1 MLQGDPSWSSERL
14 WQEIKGEAV
23 RGANDGNLNFLMPE
37 FAALLIKLSIEAD
50 RRARHII
57 YLTWGLCVF
66 TVALDLNGVLGLER
80 TCERDTAYHHATTD
94 RRASITDKLMYT
106 TTRKS
111 ARCLTAR
118 LGS

>member
-23 RGANDGNLNFLMPE
+23 RGANDGNLNFLMPA

-66 TVALDLNGVLGLER
+66 TVALLIL
-80 TCERDTAYHHATTD
+80 TAYLAWKEHAKETPPITTPPPID
-94 RRASITDKLMYT
+94 APASPT
-106 TTRKS
+106 S
-111 ARCLTAR
+111 
-118 LGS
+118 